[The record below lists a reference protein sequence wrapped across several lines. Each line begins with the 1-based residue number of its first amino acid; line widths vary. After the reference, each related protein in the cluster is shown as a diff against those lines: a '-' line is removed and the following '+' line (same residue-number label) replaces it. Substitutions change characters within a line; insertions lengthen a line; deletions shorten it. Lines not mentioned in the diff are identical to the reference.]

1 MTAPACNGNGQ
12 HPQEDSPVA
21 AKNLGLAGSIAK
33 IFINSPLA
41 PLLLIVL
48 LAAGVLGLLSTPRAS
63 NPQISVPMVDIFVP
77 YSGHSPAAVARM
89 VADPLQQ
96 LMSELPGVR
105 HVYSVSNQGEAM
117 VTVRFDVGEHMAPSL
132 VAVYNKLAANMN
144 RIPPGAGK
152 PLVRA
157 KGINSV
163 PFMTF
168 TLWSNNV
175 GPGTL
180 NEIAQSALKRLKEV
194 PDTGESFIIHG
205 PTDALNIDI
214 HPSRLAAYGLT
225 PQAVAETVQSANQ
238 ELQSGSAEGNNA
250 HLSVLSGGF
259 LRSPQQVQNLVV
271 GVFHGAPVY
280 LSQVARVRYGPATAH
295 SLVTYSTG
303 KGYGGAPVTNAPAV
317 TIALAKTAGSNAV
330 TVGAAL
336 IAKMKTLEGSV
347 IPSDVHVRITR
358 NKGKSANHKV
368 NSLLFKLLVA
378 TAAVTLLIFL
388 TLGWRA
394 AAVVVITIPLI
405 LLITVFAAWIVG
417 ITINRVSLF
426 GLIFSIGILVD
437 DSIVIVEN
445 VYRRWLLE
453 NATSTDTLIDAVRE
467 VGNPTTLA
475 TFTVIAALLP
485 MGFVGGMMGP
495 YMAPIPVL
503 GSVAMLSSLF
513 IAFALAPWLIL
524 RFKPSLKV
532 LERMHHREARQA
544 AWLRKF
550 FAQTLIPLVR
560 RKLYGRLFLASI
572 ILAFFGS
579 LALFLVEWVPFTMLP
594 HGNSNA
600 FNVVV
605 NLPAG
610 TALPQTANATY
621 AIQERL
627 RGMPDVYAVQSYVGT
642 PEPYDFNGMVRHYY
656 LRNQPWQAMI
666 HVQLVSGSRRSA
678 SSSTLAKEARSRI
691 EQVAASWGA
700 RIQVVQTPPGPPV
713 LAPVVAEVYGPSTAV
728 RDAVAQHLTT
738 VFEHSKNLTDV
749 NNTLMAPHDLL
760 AFHVDATRAGMAG
773 IRNATVNHTLAMVM
787 GGYSLGDFH
796 PFGQDLAVPMRL
808 QAPLYLRSNVQNL
821 ANLPIPSP
829 YYGSVPLYSL
839 GNFSRVPAQAPIYQQ
854 DLRPVQYV
862 MGDSQGRLDAPLY
875 GMLEVES
882 ALSHYV
888 APTGKAL
895 GIDWISQPS
904 GDQASIKW
912 GGAWTVTYRTFRDM
926 GAAFMVALVLIYML
940 VVWEFGNFVIPAI
953 IMVPIPLTLIGIL
966 PGHWLFGASFT
977 ATSMIGF
984 IALAGIIVRNSIL
997 LVDYS
1002 QQKVAE
1008 GYPVLDAL
1016 IEACATRT
1024 RPIVITAL
1032 ALMLGSAEI
1041 ITSPIFRGM
1050 GISLLFGVLVSTVLT
1065 LLVIPMG
1072 CVSGRRAFCPASVD
1086 LGDGRNSVRAPFPM
1100 SQRRWISVQAG
1111 EYPLTRTETLAADGK
1126 RASSRNKPSTKSK
1139 GFALIALVLHSFWK
1153 DFYQFIAAWRR
1164 FLSRYFSK
1172 Q

>member
-1 MTAPACNGNGQ
+1 MSSANCNGNGAREE
-12 HPQEDSPVA
+12 PSKPEEKS
-21 AKNLGLAGSIAK
+21 LGLAGNIAR
-33 IFINSPLA
+33 IFVNSPLA

-48 LAAGVLGLLSTPRAS
+48 LAAGVLGLISTPRAA

-77 YSGHSPAAVARM
+77 YPGHSPAEVARM
-89 VADPLQQ
+89 VTDPLQQ

-105 HVYSVSNQGEAM
+105 HVYSVSNEGEAM
-117 VTVRFDVGEHMAPSL
+117 VTVRFVVGEHMAPSL

-144 RIPPGAGK
+144 RIPPGAGR

-168 TLWSNNV
+168 TVWSQSV

-180 NEIAQSALKRLKEV
+180 NEIAASVLKRLKEV
-194 PDTGESFIIHG
+194 PNTGESFIIHG
-205 PTDALNIDI
+205 ATDALNIDVQ
-214 HPSRLAAYGLT
+214 PTRLAAFGLT
-225 PQAVAETVQSANQ
+225 PQAVAKVVESANQ
-238 ELQSGSAEGNNA
+238 ELQSGSAEGNNSQLA
-250 HLSVLSGGF
+250 ILSGGF
-259 LRSPQQVQNLVV
+259 LRSPQQVENLVV
-271 GVFHGAPVY
+271 GVFQGAPVY
-280 LSQVARVRYGPATAH
+280 LAQVASVRYGPSTPH
-295 SLVTYSTG
+295 SLVSYTTG
-303 KGYGGAPVTNAPAV
+303 AGSHGPAVQNAPAV

-330 TVGAAL
+330 SVAQAL
-336 IAKMKTLEGSV
+336 IAKAHSLEGTV
-347 IPSDVHVRITR
+347 IPTDVHLSITR
-358 NKGKSANHKV
+358 DDGKVANAKV
-368 NSLLFKLLVA
+368 NSLLFKLFVA

-437 DSIVIVEN
+437 DSIVVVEN

-453 NATSTDTLIDAVRE
+453 NSTATDTLIDAVRE

-513 IAFALAPWLIL
+513 IAFALGPWLIL
-524 RFKPSLKV
+524 RFKPSLRV
-532 LERMHHREARQA
+532 LEKMHHRESKQA
-544 AWLRKF
+544 AWLRRF

-560 RKLYGRLFLASI
+560 RKLYGRLFLGGI
-572 ILAFFGS
+572 ILAFIGS
-579 LALFLVEWVPFTMLP
+579 LALFLLEWVPFTMLP
-594 HGNSNA
+594 HGNSDA

-605 NLPAG
+605 NMPAG
-610 TALPQTANATY
+610 TALAETANATY

-627 RGMPDVYAVQSYVGT
+627 QDMKDVRALQSYVGA

-656 LRNQPWQAMI
+656 LRHQPWQAMI
-666 HVQLVSGSRRSA
+666 HVQLVNSDQRSA
-678 SSSTLAKEARSRI
+678 SSAHLATVARERI
-691 EQVAASWGA
+691 KAIAASWGA

-713 LAPVVAEVYGPSTAV
+713 LAPVVAEVYGPSSEV
-728 RDAVAQHLTT
+728 RDAVARHLVA

-749 NNTLMAPHDLL
+749 NSTLMAPHDLL
-760 AFHVDATRAGMAG
+760 AFQVDSTRAGMAG
-773 IRNATVNHTLAMVM
+773 ISNATVNQTLAMVM

-808 QAPLYLRSNVQNL
+808 QAPLALRSNVQNL
-821 ANLPIPSP
+821 ASLPVPSP
-829 YYGSVPLYSL
+829 YYGSVPLYSV
-839 GNFSRVPAQAPIYQQ
+839 GNFARVPAQAPIYQQ

-862 MGDSQGRLDAPLY
+862 MGDTQGRLNAPLY
-875 GMLEVES
+875 GMLEVEA
-882 ALSHYV
+882 ALSHYL

-904 GDQASIKW
+904 GDTASIKW
-912 GGAWTVTYRTFRDM
+912 GGAWTVTYVTFRDM

-1002 QQKVAE
+1002 QRKVAD

-1050 GISLLFGVLVSTVLT
+1050 GISLLFGVMVSTILT

-1086 LGDGRNSVRAPFPM
+1086 LGDGSHGHQAPFPM
-1100 SQRRWISVQAG
+1100 SRRNWIVVNAS
-1111 EYPLTRTETLAADGK
+1111 ELPLTRREDVPPTPQQRLRKT
-1126 RASSRNKPSTKSK
+1126 SSLTS
-1139 GFALIALVLHSFWK
+1139 LITFISLLLHSFWN
-1153 DFYQFIAAWRR
+1153 DFIWFLASWRHFFTR
-1164 FLSRYFSK
+1164 RSGK
-1172 Q
+1172 

>member
-1 MTAPACNGNGQ
+1 MSGNGCNGNG
-12 HPQEDSPVA
+12 HGQE
-21 AKNLGLAGSIAK
+21 AKAPESQKSLGLAGNIAR
-33 IFINSPLA
+33 IFIDSPLA
-41 PLLLIVL
+41 PLFLVVL
-48 LAAGVLGLLSTPRAS
+48 LAAGFLGLISTPRAS

-77 YSGHSPAAVARM
+77 YPGHSPREVARM

-105 HVYSVSNQGEAM
+105 HVYSVSSQGEAM
-117 VTVRFDVGEHMAPSL
+117 VTVRFVVGRHMAPSL

-168 TLWSNNV
+168 TLWSESV

-180 NEIAQSALKRLKEV
+180 NEVAESVLKRLKEV
-194 PDTGESFIIHG
+194 PDTGESFIVHG
-205 PTDALNIDI
+205 ATDALDIDI
-214 HPSRLAAYGLT
+214 HPSRLAAFGLT
-225 PQAVAETVQSANQ
+225 PQSVAQVVQSANQ
-238 ELQSGSAEGNNA
+238 ELQGGSAEENNQ
-250 HLSVLSGGF
+250 HLGILSGGF
-259 LRSPQQVQNLVV
+259 LHSPEEVRNLVV
-271 GVFHGAPVY
+271 GVYHGAPVY
-280 LSQVARVRYGPATAH
+280 LFQVADIHYGLSTPHA
-295 SLVTYSTG
+295 LVTYSTG
-303 KGYGGAPVTNAPAV
+303 AATHGLGVDNAPAV

-330 TVGAAL
+330 AVGHAL
-336 IAKMKTLEGSV
+336 IQKMQSLKGTI
-347 IPSDVHVRITR
+347 IPTNVHVSITR
-358 NKGKSANHKV
+358 NNGKRANDKV
-368 NSLLFKLLVA
+368 NALLFKLFVA

-388 TLGWRA
+388 ALGWRA

-405 LLITVFAAWIVG
+405 LMITVFCAWLLG

-445 VYRRWLLE
+445 VYRRWLHE
-453 NATSTDTLIDAVRE
+453 KNTSTATLIDAVRE

-503 GSVAMLSSLF
+503 GSVAMLFSLF
-513 IAFALAPWLIL
+513 VAFALAPWLIL
-524 RFKPSLKV
+524 RFKPSLAV
-532 LERMHHREARQA
+532 LEKMHEKEIRQSAR
-544 AWLRKF
+544 LRKF

-560 RKLYGRLFLASI
+560 RKLYGRLFLGAI

-579 LALFLVEWVPFTMLP
+579 IGLFLVKWVPFTMLP
-594 HGNSNA
+594 HGNSDA

-605 NLPAG
+605 NMPAG
-610 TALPQTANATY
+610 TALPMTANATN
-621 AIQERL
+621 AMGERL
-627 RGMPDVYAVQSYVGT
+627 RSMQNVKALQTYIGT
-642 PEPYDFNGMVRHYY
+642 AEPYDFNGMVRHYY
-656 LRNQPWQAMI
+656 LRDKPWQAMI
-666 HVQLVSGSRRSA
+666 HVQLAGKDVRTA
-678 SSSTLAKEARSRI
+678 SSATLAKRARALI
-691 EQVAASWGA
+691 QPVAEQWGA

-713 LAPVVAEVYGPSTAV
+713 LAPVVAEIYGPSGKL
-728 RDAVAQHLTT
+728 RDAVAEHVTR
-738 VFEHSKNLTDV
+738 VFEHAKNLTDV

-760 AFHVDATRAGMAG
+760 DFHIDRTRAGLAG
-773 IRNATVNHTLAMVM
+773 IHNAVIDKTLGMVM
-787 GGYSLGDFH
+787 GGYSLGNFH

-808 QAPLYLRSNVQNL
+808 QAPFALRSNVANL
-821 ANLPIPSP
+821 ANLPVPSP
-829 YYGSVPLYSL
+829 YYRSVPLYSL
-839 GNFSRVPAQAPIYQQ
+839 GYFAHVSAKAPIYQQ

-862 MGDSQGRLDAPLY
+862 MADTQGRLDAPLY

-882 ALSHYV
+882 AMSHYLTPV
-888 APTGKAL
+888 GKAL

-904 GDQASIKW
+904 GEHLTMKW
-912 GGAWTVTYRTFRDM
+912 GGAWTVTYITFRDM
-926 GAAFMVALVLIYML
+926 GAAFAVALILIYML

-1050 GISLLFGVLVSTVLT
+1050 GISLLFGVMVSTILT

-1086 LGDGRNSVRAPFPM
+1086 LGDGSKAGVAPFPM
-1100 SQRRWISVQAG
+1100 TQQSWIRVPENHEMPLSRLAAASPTEKTQNKPGYGEQIQRFKALLFLVLASFWEDLR
-1111 EYPLTRTETLAADGK
+1111 RFTLAW
-1126 RASSRNKPSTKSK
+1126 
-1139 GFALIALVLHSFWK
+1139 WK
-1153 DFYQFIAAWRR
+1153 IVFRR
-1164 FLSRYFSK
+1164 
-1172 Q
+1172 

>member
-1 MTAPACNGNGQ
+1 MTGNGCNGNGQ
-12 HPQEDSPVA
+12 TQDPRGANVP
-21 AKNLGLAGSIAK
+21 KNLGVAGNIAR
-33 IFINSPLA
+33 IFIDSPLA
-41 PLLLIVL
+41 PLFLVVL
-48 LAAGVLGLLSTPRAS
+48 LAAGFLGLISTPRAS
-63 NPQISVPMVDIFVP
+63 NPQISVPMVDIFVSYP
-77 YSGHSPAAVARM
+77 GHSPRQVARM

-105 HVYSVSNQGEAM
+105 HVYSVSRQGEAM
-117 VTVRFDVGEHMAPSL
+117 VTVRFVVGRHMAPSL

-168 TLWSNNV
+168 TLWSKTV

-180 NEIAQSALKRLKEV
+180 DEVAQSVLKRLKEV
-194 PDTGESFIIHG
+194 PDTGEAFIVHG
-205 PTDALNIDI
+205 ATDALNIDI
-214 HPSRLAAYGLT
+214 HPSQLAAFGLT
-225 PQAVAETVQSANQ
+225 PQSVASVVRSANQ
-238 ELQSGSAEGNNA
+238 ELQSGSAEANNQ
-250 HLSVLSGGF
+250 HLGILSGNF
-259 LRSPQQVQNLVV
+259 LRSPEAIRNLVV
-271 GVFHGAPVY
+271 GVYDGAPVY
-280 LSQVARVRYGPATAH
+280 LFQVANIHYGLSTQHA
-295 SLVTYSTG
+295 LVTYSTG
-303 KGYGGAPVTNAPAV
+303 AASHGVEVDEAPAV

-330 TVGAAL
+330 TVGHAL
-336 IAKMKTLEGSV
+336 IRKMESLKGTA
-347 IPSDVHVRITR
+347 IPTNVHVSITR
-358 NKGKSANHKV
+358 NNGKRANDKV
-368 NSLLFKLLVA
+368 NALLFKLFVA

-388 TLGWRA
+388 ALGWRA

-405 LLITVFAAWIVG
+405 LLITVFVAWLLG

-445 VYRRWLLE
+445 VYRRWLHE
-453 NATSTDTLIDAVRE
+453 KNTSTDTLIDAVRE

-503 GSVAMLSSLF
+503 GSVAMLFSLF
-513 IAFALAPWLIL
+513 VAFALAPWLIL
-524 RFKPSLKV
+524 RFKPSLAV
-532 LERMHHREARQA
+532 LEKMHDKEIRQA
-544 AWLRKF
+544 ARLRKF

-560 RKLYGRLFLASI
+560 NKLYGRLFLGAI
-572 ILAFFGS
+572 VLAFFASIG
-579 LALFLVEWVPFTMLP
+579 LFLVKWVPFTMLP
-594 HGNSNA
+594 HGNSDA

-605 NLPAG
+605 NMPAG
-610 TALPQTANATY
+610 TALPVTANA
-621 AIQERL
+621 ADAMGARL
-627 RGMPDVYAVQSYVGT
+627 RSMHDVQTLQTYVGT
-642 PEPYDFNGMVRHYY
+642 AEPYDFNGMVRHYY
-656 LRNQPWQAMI
+656 LRDKPWQAMI
-666 HVQLVSGSRRSA
+666 HVQLASKDVRTA
-678 SSSTLAKEARSRI
+678 SSATLAKRARALI
-691 EQVAASWGA
+691 EPVAVQWGA

-713 LAPVVAEVYGPSTAV
+713 LAPVVAEVYGPSARL
-728 RDAVAQHLTT
+728 RDAVAKHLTK
-738 VFEHSKNLTDV
+738 VFEHAKNLTDV
-749 NNTLMAPHDLL
+749 NNTLMAPHDVLH
-760 AFHVDATRAGMAG
+760 FHVDRTRAGLAG
-773 IRNATVNHTLAMVM
+773 IHNAIINETLAMVM
-787 GGYSLGDFH
+787 GGYSLGTFQ
-796 PFGQDLAVPMRL
+796 PFDQNLAVPMRL
-808 QAPLYLRSNVQNL
+808 QAPLALRSNVSDL
-821 ANLPIPSP
+821 ADLPVPSP
-829 YYGSVPLYSL
+829 YYGAVPLSSL
-839 GNFSRVPAQAPIYQQ
+839 GYFARVPAKAPIYQQ

-862 MGDSQGRLDAPLY
+862 MADTQGRLDAPLY

-882 ALSHYV
+882 AMSHYLT
-888 APTGKAL
+888 PLGKVL
-895 GIDWISQPS
+895 GFNWIGQPS
-904 GDQASIKW
+904 GGHLAVKW
-912 GGAWTVTYRTFRDM
+912 GGAWTVTYVTFRDM
-926 GAAFMVALVLIYML
+926 GAAFAVALVLIYML

-1050 GISLLFGVLVSTVLT
+1050 GISLMFGVMVSTILT

-1086 LGDGRNSVRAPFPM
+1086 LGDGSRAVGAPFPM
-1100 SQRRWISVQAG
+1100 VTETKIHLRTEQAVSLTPLGTVEPAGPSRSKSSSAKKLSHIQALMWLILGSLWADLRAFVRDWKKFLSQRR
-1111 EYPLTRTETLAADGK
+1111 
-1126 RASSRNKPSTKSK
+1126 NK
-1139 GFALIALVLHSFWK
+1139 
-1153 DFYQFIAAWRR
+1153 
-1164 FLSRYFSK
+1164 
-1172 Q
+1172 

>member
-1 MTAPACNGNGQ
+1 MSTPPCNGNGQ
-12 HPQEDSPVA
+12 HAPADHA
-21 AKNLGLAGSIAK
+21 APTKNLGLAGSIARV
-33 IFINSPLA
+33 FINSPLA
-41 PLLLIVL
+41 PLLLVVL
-48 LAAGVLGLLSTPRAS
+48 LAAGVLGLISTPRAA

-77 YSGHSPAAVARM
+77 YPGHSPAEVARM

-105 HVYSVSNQGEAM
+105 HVYSVSDQGEAM

-144 RIPPGAGK
+144 RIPPGATK

-168 TLWSNNV
+168 TLWSQSV
-175 GPGTL
+175 GPATL
-180 NEIAQSALKRLKEV
+180 NEIAESALKRLKEV
-194 PDTGESFIIHG
+194 PDSGESFIIHG
-205 PTDALNIDI
+205 PTDALNIDV

-225 PQAVAETVQSANQ
+225 PQAVAKVVESANQ
-238 ELQSGSAEGNNA
+238 ELQSGSAEGDNA
-250 HLSVLSGGF
+250 HLAILSGGF
-259 LRSPQQVQNLVV
+259 LRSPQQVENLVI

-280 LSQVARVRYGPATAH
+280 LSQVATVRYGPSTAH
-295 SLVTYSTG
+295 SLVTYTTG
-303 KGYGGAPVTNAPAV
+303 AGSAGAMVNNAPAV

-330 TVGAAL
+330 AVGQAL
-336 IAKMKTLEGSV
+336 ISKMHSLEGSV
-347 IPSDVHVRITR
+347 IPDDVHVSITR
-358 NKGKSANHKV
+358 NDGKVANDKV
-368 NSLLFKLLVA
+368 NSLLFKLFVA

-453 NATSTDTLIDAVRE
+453 NGTSTDTLIDAVRE

-524 RFKPSLKV
+524 RFKPSLQA
-532 LERMHHREARQA
+532 LEKMHHREARQA

-560 RKLYGRLFLASI
+560 RKLYGRLFLGGI
-572 ILAFFGS
+572 VFAFFGS

-594 HGNSNA
+594 HGNSDA

-605 NLPAG
+605 NMPAG
-610 TALPQTANATY
+610 TALPETANATY
-621 AIQERL
+621 AIQDRL
-627 RGMPDVYAVQSYVGT
+627 QGMHNILALQSYVGT

-666 HVQLVSGSRRSA
+666 HVQLVEGDKRSA
-678 SSSTLAKEARSRI
+678 SSSSLAKEARKRI
-691 EQVAASWGA
+691 AAVAANWGA

-713 LAPVVAEVYGPSTAV
+713 LAPVVAEVYGPSAEV
-728 RDAVAQHLTT
+728 RDAVARHLTT

-760 AFHVDATRAGMAG
+760 AFHVDSTRAGMAG
-773 IRNATVNHTLAMVM
+773 ISNANVNQTLGMVM
-787 GGYSLGDFH
+787 GGHSLGDFH
-796 PFGQDLAVPMRL
+796 PFGQDLAVPMHL

-821 ANLPIPSP
+821 ASLPVPSP

-839 GNFSRVPAQAPIYQQ
+839 GNFQRVAAKAPIYQQ

-862 MGDSQGRLDAPLY
+862 MGDSQGRLDAPIY

-882 ALSHYV
+882 ALSHYL

-904 GDQASIKW
+904 GDNATIKW

-940 VVWEFGNFVIPAI
+940 VVWEFGNFIIPAI

-1050 GISLLFGVLVSTVLT
+1050 GISLLFGVMVSTILT

-1072 CVSGRRAFCPASVD
+1072 CVSGRRAFCPASID
-1086 LGDGRNSVRAPFPM
+1086 LGDASHAGQAPFPM
-1100 SQRRWISVQAG
+1100 SQRNWIVVTPG
-1111 EYPLTRTETLAADGK
+1111 EMPLTRSEVAAPN
-1126 RASSRNKPSTKSK
+1126 SSRSQPARKKSS
-1139 GFALIALVLHSFWK
+1139 AASPVTLIALVLRSFWE
-1153 DFYQFIAAWRR
+1153 DLCVFFAAWRR
-1164 FLSRYFSK
+1164 FLSRRFGK
-1172 Q
+1172 

>member
-1 MTAPACNGNGQ
+1 MSTCNGSPT
-12 HPQEDSPVA
+12 PQAPEKKS
-21 AKNLGLAGSIAK
+21 LGLAGSIAR

-41 PLLLIVL
+41 PLSLVVL
-48 LAAGVLGLLSTPRAS
+48 LAAGILGLVSTPRAS

-77 YSGHSPAAVARM
+77 YPGHSPGEVARM

-117 VTVRFDVGEHMAPSL
+117 VTVRFEVGEHMAPAL
-132 VAVYNKLAANMN
+132 VAVYNKLAANMD
-144 RIPPGAGK
+144 RIPVGAGK

-168 TLWSNNV
+168 TLWSESV

-180 NEIAQSALKRLKEV
+180 DEIAQSVLKRLKEV
-194 PDTGESFIIHG
+194 PDTGESFIVHG
-205 PTDALNIDI
+205 ATDALNIDVQ
-214 HPSRLAAYGLT
+214 PSRLAAYDLP
-225 PQAVAETVQSANQ
+225 PQAVAEVVRSANQ
-238 ELQSGSAEGNNA
+238 ESQSGSAEGNNQ
-250 HLSVLSGGF
+250 HLAILSGGF
-259 LRSPQQVQNLVV
+259 LRSPRQVENLVV

-280 LSQVARVRYGPATAH
+280 LSQVASVHYGPIAPH

-303 KGYGGAPVTNAPAV
+303 AAHRGEPIHNAPAV

-330 TVGAAL
+330 SVAEAL
-336 IAKMKTLEGSV
+336 IARIHSLEGSV
-347 IPSDVHVRITR
+347 IPENVHVSITR
-358 NKGKSANHKV
+358 DDGKTANDKV

-378 TAAVTLLIFL
+378 TAAVSALIFL

-405 LLITVFAAWIVG
+405 LLITVFAAWLLG

-445 VYRRWLLE
+445 VYRRWLQE
-453 NATSTDTLIDAVRE
+453 NNTSTETLIDAVRE
-467 VGNPTTLA
+467 VGNPTILA

-503 GSVAMLSSLF
+503 GSVAMLSSLL
-513 IAFALAPWLIL
+513 IAFALAPWLIV
-524 RFKPSLKV
+524 RFKPNLRV
-532 LERMHHREARQA
+532 LEKMHHREARQA

-560 RKLYGRLFLASI
+560 RKLYGRLFLAGI
-572 ILAFFGS
+572 VVAFFGS
-579 LALFLVEWVPFTMLP
+579 LALFVVEWVPFTMLP
-594 HGNSNA
+594 HDNSDE
-600 FNVVV
+600 FDVVV
-605 NLPAG
+605 NMPAG
-610 TALPQTANATY
+610 TALADTANATY
-621 AIQERL
+621 AIEERL
-627 RGMPDVYAVQSYVGT
+627 RGMRDVVALQSYVGT

-666 HVQLVSGSRRSA
+666 HVQLVDSGDRSA
-678 SSSTLAKEARSRI
+678 SSSTLAKEARRRI
-691 EQVAASWGA
+691 EAVAQSWGA
-700 RIQVVQTPPGPPV
+700 RLQVVQTPPGPPV
-713 LAPVVAEVYGPSTAV
+713 LAPVVAEVYGPSAAV
-728 RDAVAQHLTT
+728 RDAVAKHLTT
-738 VFEHSKNLTDV
+738 VFEHSRNLTDV

-760 AFHVDATRAGMAG
+760 AFRVDATRAGMAG
-773 IRNATVNHTLAMVM
+773 ISNATVNDTLALVM
-787 GGYSLGDFH
+787 GGYELGDFH
-796 PFGQDLAVPMRL
+796 PYGQTLAVPIFL

-829 YYGSVPLYSL
+829 HYGVVPLYSL
-839 GNFSRVPAQAPIYQQ
+839 GNFQRVPAEAPIYQQ

-862 MGDSQGRLDAPLY
+862 MADTQGRLDAPLY
-875 GMLEVES
+875 GMLEVQS
-882 ALSHYV
+882 ALRHYL

-904 GDQASIKW
+904 GDRAAIKW
-912 GGAWTVTYRTFRDM
+912 GGAWTVTYTTFRDM
-926 GAAFMVALVLIYML
+926 GAAFLVALVLIYML
-940 VVWEFGNFVIPAI
+940 VVWEFGNFIIPAI

-1002 QQKVAE
+1002 QQRVAE

-1050 GISLLFGVLVSTVLT
+1050 GISLLFGVMVSTILT

-1072 CVSGRRAFCPASVD
+1072 CVSGRRAFCPASID
-1086 LGDGRNSVRAPFPM
+1086 LDNGTMRGKPPFPM
-1100 SQRRWISVQAG
+1100 SRRNWIVVHPG
-1111 EYPLTRTETLAADGK
+1111 EMPLTRSEKVDSGT
-1126 RASSRNKPSTKSK
+1126 RPQRTKHRGGN
-1139 GFALIALVLHSFWK
+1139 GFALLSLIWHSLWEDLRAFVT
-1153 DFYQFIAAWRR
+1153 AWRR
-1164 FLSRYFSK
+1164 FLTRLFTK
-1172 Q
+1172 

>member
-1 MTAPACNGNGQ
+1 MSSTNCNGNGA
-12 HPQEDSPVA
+12 HGESSPS
-21 AKNLGLAGSIAK
+21 AKNLGLAGNIAR
-33 IFINSPLA
+33 IFVNSPLA

-48 LAAGVLGLLSTPRAS
+48 LAAGVLGLISTPRAA

-77 YSGHSPAAVARM
+77 YPGHSPAEVARM
-89 VADPLQQ
+89 VTDPLQQ

-117 VTVRFDVGEHMAPSL
+117 VTVRFVVGKHMAPSL

-168 TLWSNNV
+168 TLWSQSV
-175 GPGTL
+175 GSGTL
-180 NEIAQSALKRLKEV
+180 NEIAESALKRLKEV

-205 PTDALNIDI
+205 ATDALNIDI
-214 HPSRLAAYGLT
+214 QPSRLAAYGLT
-225 PQAVAETVQSANQ
+225 PQAVAKVVESANQ
-238 ELQSGSAEGNNA
+238 ELQSGSAEGNNR
-250 HLSVLSGGF
+250 HLAILSGGF
-259 LRSPQQVQNLVV
+259 LRSPQQVENLVV

-280 LSQVARVRYGPATAH
+280 LSQVAAVRYGPSTAH
-295 SLVTYSTG
+295 SLVTYTS
-303 KGYGGAPVTNAPAV
+303 GAGSRGPAVQNAPAI
-317 TIALAKTAGSNAV
+317 TIAIAKTAGSNAV
-330 TVGAAL
+330 AVGEAL
-336 IAKMKTLEGSV
+336 IAKVHSLEGSV
-347 IPSDVHVRITR
+347 IPDDVRVSITR
-358 NKGKSANHKV
+358 NDGKVANDKV
-368 NSLLFKLLVA
+368 NSLLFKLFVA

-453 NATSTDTLIDAVRE
+453 NSTSTDTLIDAVRE

-513 IAFALAPWLIL
+513 IAFALGPWLIL
-524 RFKPSLKV
+524 RFKPSLRV
-532 LERMHHREARQA
+532 LEKMHHREAKQA

-560 RKLYGRLFLASI
+560 RKLYGRLFLGGI
-572 ILAFFGS
+572 VLAFFGS

-594 HGNSNA
+594 HGNSDA

-605 NLPAG
+605 NMPAG
-610 TALPQTANATY
+610 TALPETANATY

-627 RGMPDVYAVQSYVGT
+627 QGMKDIRALQSYVGT

-666 HVQLVSGSRRSA
+666 HVQLVSGDQRSA
-678 SSSTLAKEARSRI
+678 SSAHLATVARERI
-691 EQVAASWGA
+691 EAVAKTWGA
-700 RIQVVQTPPGPPV
+700 HIQVVQTPPGPPV
-713 LAPVVAEVYGPSTAV
+713 LAPVVAEVYGPSSEI
-728 RDAVAQHLTT
+728 RDAVARHLVT

-749 NNTLMAPHDLL
+749 NSTLMAPHDLL
-760 AFHVDATRAGMAG
+760 VFHVDSTRAGMAG
-773 IRNATVNHTLAMVM
+773 ISNATVNQTLAMVM
-787 GGYSLGDFH
+787 GGHSLGDFH

-808 QAPLYLRSNVQNL
+808 QAPLALRSNVQNL
-821 ANLPIPSP
+821 ASLPVSSP

-839 GNFSRVPAQAPIYQQ
+839 GNFARVPAQAPIYQQ

-862 MGDSQGRLDAPLY
+862 MGDTQGRLDAPLY
-875 GMLEVES
+875 GMLEVET
-882 ALSHYV
+882 ALSHYL

-904 GDQASIKW
+904 GNTASIKW
-912 GGAWTVTYRTFRDM
+912 GGAWTVTYVTFRDM
-926 GAAFMVALVLIYML
+926 GAAFLVALVLIYML

-1050 GISLLFGVLVSTVLT
+1050 GISLLFGVMVSTILT

-1072 CVSGRRAFCPASVD
+1072 CVSGRRAFCPASID
-1086 LGDGRNSVRAPFPM
+1086 LNDGSHAGQASFPM
-1100 SQRRWISVQAG
+1100 SRRKWIVVKAD
-1111 EYPLTRTETLAADGK
+1111 EIPLTQRENVPSIAQRSPRKKTSWADLV
-1126 RASSRNKPSTKSK
+1126 
-1139 GFALIALVLHSFWK
+1139 ALITLVLRSFWD
-1153 DFYQFIAAWRR
+1153 DFILFLTSWRQFFTRR
-1164 FLSRYFSK
+1164 SGK
-1172 Q
+1172 

>member
-1 MTAPACNGNGQ
+1 MSQPGCNGNGHSSQ
-12 HPQEDSPVA
+12 PADQETS
-21 AKNLGLAGSIAK
+21 KSLGLAGSIAR
-33 IFINSPLA
+33 IFVDSPLA
-41 PLLLIVL
+41 PLFLIVL
-48 LAAGVLGLLSTPRAS
+48 LAAGILGLLSTPRAS

-77 YSGHSPAAVARM
+77 YPGHSPAEVARM

-117 VTVRFDVGEHMAPSL
+117 VTVRFAVGKHMAPSL

-144 RIPPGAGK
+144 RIPPGAEK

-168 TLWSNNV
+168 TLWSTAV
-175 GPGTL
+175 DPGTL
-180 NEIAQSALKRLKEV
+180 DEIAQSVLKRLKEV
-194 PDTGESFIIHG
+194 PDTGESFIVHG
-205 PTDALNIDI
+205 STDALNIHIFPD
-214 HPSRLAAYGLT
+214 RLAAYDLT
-225 PQAVAETVQSANQ
+225 PQAVAQVVRSANQ
-238 ELQSGSAEGNNA
+238 ELQSGSAEGGNQ
-250 HLSVLSGGF
+250 HLAILSGGF
-259 LRSPQQVQNLVV
+259 LRSPEAVRNLVV
-271 GVFHGAPVY
+271 GVYQGSPVY
-280 LSQVARVRYGPATAH
+280 LFQVADVRYGPSTPHA
-295 SLVTYSTG
+295 LVSYSS
-303 KGYGGAPVTNAPAV
+303 GAAAKKLAIDNAPAV
-317 TIALAKTAGSNAV
+317 TIALAKTADSNAV
-330 TVGAAL
+330 TVARAL
-336 IAKMKTLEGSV
+336 LAKMDSLKGTL
-347 IPSDVHVRITR
+347 IPDTVHVSITR
-358 NKGKSANHKV
+358 DDGKAANDKV
-368 NSLLFKLLVA
+368 NSLLFKLFVA

-388 TLGWRA
+388 ALGWRA
-394 AAVVVITIPLI
+394 AAVVVITIPII
-405 LLITVFAAWIVG
+405 LLITVFCAWLLG

-453 NATSTDTLIDAVRE
+453 GTTSTATMIDAVRE

-503 GSVAMLSSLF
+503 GSVAMLFSLF
-513 IAFALAPWLIL
+513 VAFALAPWLIL

-532 LERMHHREARQA
+532 LERMHHKEAKQA

-560 RKLYGRLFLASI
+560 RKLYGRLFLAGI
-572 ILAFFGS
+572 FIAFFAS
-579 LALFLVEWVPFTMLP
+579 LSLFVLEWVPFTMLP
-594 HGNSNA
+594 HSNTND

-605 NLPAG
+605 NMPAG
-610 TALPQTANATY
+610 TAMPLTANASY
-621 AIQERL
+621 AIGQEL
-627 RGMPDVYAVQSYVGT
+627 RNMKDVEAIQTYVGT
-642 PEPYDFNGMVRHYY
+642 AEPYDFNGMVRHYY

-666 HVQLVSGSRRSA
+666 HVQLRPKEERSL
-678 SSSTLAKEARSRI
+678 SSSSLAKAARQRI
-691 EQVAASWGA
+691 EPIAAQWGA
-700 RIQVVQTPPGPPV
+700 RIQVVQSPPGPPV
-713 LAPVVAEVYGPSTAV
+713 LAPVVAEVYGPSAAE
-728 RDAVAQHLTT
+728 RDAVATQLTQ
-738 VFEHSKNLTDV
+738 VFEQAKNLTDV
-749 NNTLMAPHDLL
+749 NNTLMAPHAVLD
-760 AFHVDATRAGMAG
+760 FQTDSTRAGLAG
-773 IRNATVNHTLAMVM
+773 IRNSTINETLAMVM
-787 GGYSLGDFH
+787 GDYSLGDFH
-796 PFGQDLAVPMRL
+796 PYGQDLAVPMIL
-808 QAPLYLRSNVQNL
+808 SAPLALRSNVANL
-821 ANLPIPSP
+821 ANLPVASP

-839 GNFSRVPAQAPIYQQ
+839 GNFVRIPAQAPIYQQ

-862 MGDSQGRLDAPLY
+862 LADTQGRLDAPLY
-875 GMLEVES
+875 GMLEVQS
-882 ALSHYV
+882 AVSHYLT
-888 APTGKAL
+888 PWGTHL
-895 GIDWISQPS
+895 GFDWISQPS
-904 GDQASIKW
+904 GNVTTVKW

-926 GAAFMVALVLIYML
+926 GAAFVVALILIYML

-1050 GISLLFGVLVSTVLT
+1050 GISLLFGVMVSTILT

-1072 CVSGRRAFCPASVD
+1072 CVSGRRAFCPASID
-1086 LGDGRNSVRAPFPM
+1086 LGDGKQPRGKAPFPM
-1100 SQRRWISVQAG
+1100 SARQWIVASTSQEMPITRLDEQTSDASGASPKKKG
-1111 EYPLTRTETLAADGK
+1111 EA
-1126 RASSRNKPSTKSK
+1126 STKTSFLPLL
-1139 GFALIALVLHSFWK
+1139 GLILASLWDDLLAFLS
-1153 DFYQFIAAWRR
+1153 AWRK
-1164 FLSRYFSK
+1164 FLFRR
-1172 Q
+1172 

>member
-1 MTAPACNGNGQ
+1 MSTCNGNQ
-12 HPQEDSPVA
+12 SPQAPEK
-21 AKNLGLAGSIAK
+21 KNLGLAGSIAR

-41 PLLLIVL
+41 PLLLVVL
-48 LAAGVLGLLSTPRAS
+48 LAAGILGLISTPRAS

-77 YSGHSPAAVARM
+77 YPGHSPAEVARM

-117 VTVRFDVGEHMAPSL
+117 VTVRFTVGEHMAPAL
-132 VAVYNKLAANMN
+132 VAVYNKLAANMD
-144 RIPPGAGK
+144 RIPAGAGK

-168 TLWSNNV
+168 TLWSESV

-180 NEIAQSALKRLKEV
+180 DEIAQSVLKRLKEV
-194 PDTGESFIIHG
+194 PDTGESFIVHG
-205 PTDALNIDI
+205 ATDALNIDVQ
-214 HPSRLAAYGLT
+214 PSRLAAYDLP
-225 PQAVAETVQSANQ
+225 PQAVAEVVRSANQ
-238 ELQSGSAEGNNA
+238 ELQSGSAEGNNS
-250 HLSVLSGGF
+250 HLAVLSGGF
-259 LRSPQQVQNLVV
+259 LRSPQQVENLVV

-280 LSQVARVRYGPATAH
+280 LSQVASVQYGPATPH
-295 SLVTYSTG
+295 SLVTYSS
-303 KGYGGAPVTNAPAV
+303 GAASKDGERVDNAPAV

-330 TVGAAL
+330 SVGEAL
-336 IAKMKTLEGSV
+336 IARVHSLQGSV
-347 IPSDVHVRITR
+347 IPENVHVSITR
-358 NKGKSANHKV
+358 NDGKTANDKV
-368 NSLLFKLLVA
+368 NSLLFKLFVA
-378 TAAVTLLIFL
+378 TAAVTVLIFF

-445 VYRRWLLE
+445 VYRRWLQE
-453 NATSTDTLIDAVRE
+453 NSTSTDILIDAVRE

-503 GSVAMLSSLF
+503 GSVAMLSSLL

-524 RFKPSLKV
+524 RFKPNLRV
-532 LERMHHREARQA
+532 LEKMHHREAKQA

-560 RKLYGRLFLASI
+560 RKLYGRLFLAGI
-572 ILAFFGS
+572 VVAFFGS

-594 HGNSNA
+594 HGNSND

-605 NLPAG
+605 NMPAG
-610 TALPQTANATY
+610 TALPDTANATY

-627 RGMPDVYAVQSYVGT
+627 REMHDVVALQSYVGV

-666 HVQLVSGSRRSA
+666 HVQLVDSADRSA
-678 SSSTLAKEARSRI
+678 SSSALAREARQRI
-691 EQVAASWGA
+691 EAVAQSWGA

-713 LAPVVAEVYGPSTAV
+713 LAPVVAEVYGPSAAV

-773 IRNATVNHTLAMVM
+773 ISNATVNDTLALVM
-787 GGYSLGDFH
+787 GGYRLGDFH
-796 PFGQDLAVPMRL
+796 PFGQTLAVPILL

-829 YYGSVPLYSL
+829 QYGVVPLYSL
-839 GNFSRVPAQAPIYQQ
+839 GNFQRVPAEAPIYQQ
-854 DLRPVQYV
+854 DLRPVQNV
-862 MGDSQGRLDAPLY
+862 MADTQGRLDAPLY

-882 ALSHYV
+882 ALGNYL

-895 GIDWISQPS
+895 GINWISQPS
-904 GDQASIKW
+904 GDIAAIKW

-926 GAAFMVALVLIYML
+926 GAAFLVALVLIYML

-1002 QQKVAE
+1002 QQRVAE

-1050 GISLLFGVLVSTVLT
+1050 GISLLFGVMVSTILT

-1072 CVSGRRAFCPASVD
+1072 CVSGRRAFCPASID
-1086 LGDGRNSVRAPFPM
+1086 LGDGTVAGRPPFPM
-1100 SQRRWISVQAG
+1100 SRRNWIVVNPG
-1111 EYPLTRTETLAADGK
+1111 EMPLTRTEKLDTGPRPQTTK
-1126 RASSRNKPSTKSK
+1126 RGGSDR
-1139 GFALIALVLHSFWK
+1139 FALLSLIWQSLWEDLRSFV
-1153 DFYQFIAAWRR
+1153 AAWRR
-1164 FLSRYFSK
+1164 VLTRLFTK
-1172 Q
+1172 